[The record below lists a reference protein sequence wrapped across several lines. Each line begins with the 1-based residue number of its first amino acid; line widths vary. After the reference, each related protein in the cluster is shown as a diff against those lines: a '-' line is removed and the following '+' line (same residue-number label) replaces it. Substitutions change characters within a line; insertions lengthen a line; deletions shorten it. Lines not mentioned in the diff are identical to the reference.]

1 LKCQFYLNPS
11 QCGCFLSSN
20 RTDNAPEAAEEL
32 GMAFGSIL
40 KTTNKF
46 EKKNL
51 LCHSM
56 GNYVLRKA
64 AGKVQGVQF
73 DNIIM
78 VAAVSEFYFYTEVAL
93 DNA

>member
-1 LKCQFYLNPS
+1 MFSFMK
-11 QCGCFLSSN
+11 
-20 RTDNAPEAAEEL
+20 RTDNAPEAADEL

-40 KTTNKF
+40 KTTNRF

-64 AGKVQGVQF
+64 APKLQGLQF
-73 DNIIM
+73 DNIIL
-78 VAAVSEFYFYTEVAL
+78 VAAVSEFYFL
-93 DNA
+93 HIRG